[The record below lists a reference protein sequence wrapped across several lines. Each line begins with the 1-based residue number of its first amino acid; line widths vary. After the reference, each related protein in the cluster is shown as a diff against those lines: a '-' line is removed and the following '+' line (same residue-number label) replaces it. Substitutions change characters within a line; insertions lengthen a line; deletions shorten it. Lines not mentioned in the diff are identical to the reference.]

1 MLLVSVT
8 FSLLSKLCA
17 KLIISG
23 LISSSILSKRDY
35 ITTGA
40 IKKGKSP
47 PRTPLLEFLDEN
59 PFSELSLR
67 AKFELRIDQF

>member
-1 MLLVSVT
+1 M
-8 FSLLSKLCA
+8 
-17 KLIISG
+17 IISG

-35 ITTGA
+35 ITSGA
-40 IKKGKSP
+40 IKKGESP

-59 PFSELSLR
+59 RTEQSLR